1 MKPSGFL
8 INNARGALVDEAAL
22 LAALTERR
30 IAGAALDVRVEE
42 PTPAGDPL
50 VGRDDV
56 LVTPH
61 AAAFTVEAIEDLRAM
76 VVEYLEDALARVEA

>member
-1 MKPSGFL
+1 MKPTGFL
-8 INNARGALVDEAAL
+8 INNGRGALVDEAAL
-22 LAALTERR
+22 LAALEARQ

-42 PTPAGDPL
+42 PTPPGDPL

-61 AAAFTVEAIEDLRAM
+61 AAAFTVEAVEDLRAM
-76 VVEYLEDALARVEA
+76 VVEYLEDALAGVRA

>member
-1 MKPSGFL
+1 MKSTGFL

-22 LAALTERR
+22 LAALEARQ

-42 PTPAGDPL
+42 PTPPGDPL
-50 VGRDDV
+50 VERDDV

-61 AAAFTVEAIEDLRAM
+61 AAAFTVEAVEDLRAM
-76 VVEYLEDALARVEA
+76 VVEYLEDALAGVRV